1 MIATALE
8 AALAFNLVCTGSV
21 RTGPLGLV
29 MPEAG
34 GAPVEVT
41 YRVDLGARLWCSGE
55 CETVERL
62 DTVFEGMIVLR
73 DLHYPAGSSVIMVEP
88 ATGRFTDT
96 RIEWNTA
103 TLTSGAC
110 RVAPFTGFLNRM
122 A

>member
-8 AALAFNLVCTGSV
+8 AALAFNLVCSGTV

-34 GAPVEVT
+34 GEPVAIT
-41 YRVDLGARLWCSGE
+41 YRVDLEARLWCSDA
-55 CETVERL
+55 CETTERL
-62 DTVFEGMIVLR
+62 DSVFEGVIVLR
-73 DLHYPAGSSVIMVEP
+73 DLHYPAGSSVIMVNP
-88 ATGRFTDT
+88 ATGRFSDT
-96 RIEWNTA
+96 RVEWNRA

-110 RVAPFTGFLNRM
+110 EVAPFTGFLGRT

>member
-8 AALAFNLVCTGSV
+8 AALAFNLVCAGWV

-34 GAPVEVT
+34 GDPIEIV
-41 YRVDLGARLWCSGE
+41 YRVDLDAGLWCSDA
-55 CETVERL
+55 CETTERL
-62 DTVFEGMIVLR
+62 DTVFEGVIVLR
-73 DLHYPAGSSVIMVEP
+73 DRHYPAGSSTIMVTP

-96 RIEWNTA
+96 RVEWNSA
-103 TLTSGAC
+103 TLISGTC
-110 RVAPFTGFLNRM
+110 RVAPFTGFLDRT